1 MLPRESKKKGMAWWL
16 PASVAAALMLF
27 FAWQLLLNKPVTNN
41 EQLAKTNQ
49 EASKAGSS
57 DKTNKNE
64 NTVSPDL
71 QGAPQEGN
79 AKSLSAVTEKHDAGI
94 IHPENKIFNSDP
106 SGEFRSSQKSSQSIA
121 EAGRSEYPYLN
132 QQYKVLVLQRKD
144 RLLFANTQISHINIL
159 IPSLSK
165 PSKEKSMDL
174 KETSA
179 SRLSL
184 GLAFSPD
191 INSVSGFKTS
201 KLGQSFGLSANYR
214 LSPRFSI
221 SSGIAYST
229 KLYSA
234 QPNQYKAP
242 WAYSNAAKYAESID
256 ADCRVLDVPVNL
268 NYNLHKS
275 PKRTM
280 FVSAGVSS
288 YFMLKEKYTLIA
300 ANQPGYPT
308 YPDRSYEYSKQNEHL
323 LSVLNLSAGVAKPL
337 NKQTSLVIEP
347 YARLPLAGV
356 GEGKVNLKSIG
367 LNLQLQ
373 YNFRKKE
380 KPGSTSVIAVQ

>member
-1 MLPRESKKKGMAWWL
+1 MLPRKSKKKGIVWWL

-57 DKTNKNE
+57 DKTSK

-71 QGAPQEGN
+71 QVAPQEGN
-79 AKSLSAVTEKHDAGI
+79 DKSFSAVTEKHDAGI
-94 IHPENKIFNSDP
+94 IHPEKKISNSVH
-106 SGEFRSSQKSSQSIA
+106 SGEFRSSQKNSQSIA
-121 EAGRSEYPYLN
+121 EAERSEYPYLTQKYN
-132 QQYKVLVLQRKD
+132 GLILQRKD
-144 RLLFANTQISHINIL
+144 SLLFANIQVSHISIL
-159 IPSLSK
+159 IPSPSK
-165 PSKEKSMDL
+165 PSIEKSIDL

-201 KLGQSFGLSANYR
+201 KLGQSFGLYANYR

-268 NYNLHKS
+268 NYNLYKS

-308 YPDRSYEYSKQNEHL
+308 YPDRSYEYSKQNAHL

-373 YNFRKKE
+373 YNFSKKE
-380 KPGSTSVIAVQ
+380 KPGSTSLIAVQ